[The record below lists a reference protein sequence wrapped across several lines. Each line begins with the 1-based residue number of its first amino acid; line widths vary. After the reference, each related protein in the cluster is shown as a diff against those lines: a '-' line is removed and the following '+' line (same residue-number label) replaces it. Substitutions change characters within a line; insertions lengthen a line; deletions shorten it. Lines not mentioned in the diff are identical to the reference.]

1 MQYIL
6 ISISILIFLFL
17 LVCSLLFCLL
27 LLLLRM
33 GERKMAFKERRAE
46 QSEENDKEDEATWD
60 NVVDGTKKEIYP
72 FLPIIPSSWL
82 NKRRRKEVDEHEKD
96 STRKKAISNIIQLN
110 TMRFL
115 LVKWQFSCLCLSK
128 RFFFS
133 LSLYI
138 YWLLSEL
145 MGDANITKGAKNLAW
160 KSFNVKREFSEIDES
175 S

>member
-1 MQYIL
+1 MGIGSYIV
-6 ISISILIFLFL
+6 IDSSIYAVHTHFHFHLNIPFLAR
-17 LVCSLLFCLL
+17 LFAAFCLLL

-46 QSEENDKEDEATWD
+46 QREENDKEDEATWD

-133 LSLYI
+133 FAIYIGYCLS
-138 YWLLSEL
+138 
-145 MGDANITKGAKNLAW
+145 
-160 KSFNVKREFSEIDES
+160 
-175 S
+175 